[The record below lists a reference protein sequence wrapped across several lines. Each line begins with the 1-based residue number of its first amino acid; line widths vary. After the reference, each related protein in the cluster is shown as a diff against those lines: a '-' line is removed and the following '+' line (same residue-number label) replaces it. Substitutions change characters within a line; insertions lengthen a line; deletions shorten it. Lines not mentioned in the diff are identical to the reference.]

1 MQISA
6 DWGKEDSEAIQK
18 SLSTKASF
26 GWGPFSVSGSYGKDS
41 SSKKFA
47 SEFDGTTIS
56 NPGLQIIGWVCSV
69 IPNSPPKPAA

>member
-1 MQISA
+1 LA
-6 DWGKEDSEAIQK
+6 A
-18 SLSTKASF
+18 KANF
-26 GWGPFSVSGSYGKDS
+26 GWGPFSVSGGYSKSS

-69 IPNSPPKPAA
+69 VPNSPPKAAQ